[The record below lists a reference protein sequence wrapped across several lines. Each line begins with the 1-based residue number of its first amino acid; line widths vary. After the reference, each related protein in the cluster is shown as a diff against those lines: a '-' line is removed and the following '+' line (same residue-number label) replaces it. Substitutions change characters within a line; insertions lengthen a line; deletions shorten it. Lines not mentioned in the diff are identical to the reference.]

1 MIMAVDLFYFLVFPG
16 LLFAGITGGFLSWF
30 DRKVTARV
38 QFRKGPPLFQPF
50 YDFFKL
56 LLVKETI
63 LPKHGSPLFFFWL
76 LSFLFLVQQW
86 QGYLF
91 FCRLFNITTGFRG
104 DLLVIFYLLT
114 IPSFSYIIGALASG
128 NPLAAVGGSRE
139 MKLILSYE
147 LTFLLVIAGV
157 IMKCGQQFDLN
168 SIIQTQQAASPF
180 IGSVSGVL
188 LFIVAIFC
196 IQAKLALVPFDMPEA
211 EAEITEGIF
220 IEYSGAP
227 YALIKLTKYI
237 MLFVL
242 PSLLAALLLG
252 GFRLDGIN
260 ILWSILKVLGI
271 VLLLTLIRNT
281 NPRIKIKQAVKFF
294 LYMDESDRGDCN
306 SVDSIWF
313 TEKQRRWD
321 LKVIAS
327 KNRSGSFTSGEPH
340 AIIAILRSSIALHQG
355 TIWNGLG
362 SCLSAVSGMQM
373 YCW

>member
-1 MIMAVDLFYFLVFPG
+1 MAVNLFYFLVFPG
-16 LLFAGITGGFLSWF
+16 LLFAATAGGFLSWF

-38 QFRKGPPLFQPF
+38 QFRKGPPILQPF

-63 LPKHGSPLFFFWL
+63 LPKYGSPL
-76 LSFLFLVQQW
+76 LFLLAPVFSVF
-86 QGYLF
+86 GATMACVFTLLP
-91 FCRLFNITTGFRG
+91 LFNIATGFRG

-157 IMKCGQQFDLN
+157 IMKCGQQFDLYN
-168 SIIQTQQAASPF
+168 IIQTQQAASPF
-180 IGSVSGVL
+180 IGSISGVL
-188 LFIVAIFC
+188 LFIAGIFC
-196 IQAKLALVPFDMPEA
+196 VQAKLALVPFDMPEA

-220 IEYSGAP
+220 IEYSGAA

-260 ILWSILKVLGI
+260 ILWSILKVVGI

-281 NPRIKIKQAVKFF
+281 NPRIKIKQAVNFF
-294 LYMDESDRGDCN
+294 L
-306 SVDSIWF
+306 IWMNM
-313 TEKQRRWD
+313 
-321 LKVIAS
+321 L
-327 KNRSGSFTSGEPH
+327 
-340 AIIAILRSSIALHQG
+340 AIIAIILISFG
-355 TIWNGLG
+355 
-362 SCLSAVSGMQM
+362 
-373 YCW
+373 Y